1 MRFRLIRPDY
11 QPDINFIPL
20 IDVLLVIL
28 IFLVATTTFKYD
40 SVMQISL
47 PQADVSSQPI
57 GAVELLISQDG
68 QVQVGNT
75 LLAIANP
82 DTLAQALRAV
92 ADEKGRTML
101 LIRADAQATH
111 QLVIM
116 AMQAAKLA
124 GIERISFAVQAEKD

>member
-1 MRFRLIRPDY
+1 
-11 QPDINFIPL
+11 
-20 IDVLLVIL
+20 
-28 IFLVATTTFKYD
+28 
-40 SVMQISL
+40 MQISL